1 MTAAPHPSTLPPA
14 PQTGRYGVLTPAFG
28 GGRMLAG
35 YIAMVFGLFVAIL
48 DIQIVSS
55 SLAEI
60 QAGLSATADEISWV
74 QSSYLIAEVIMIPLS
89 GFLSRLLSTRILFVI
104 SAASFT
110 VASVACAFA
119 TSIESM
125 IVARALQGF
134 LGGAMIPTVFAASF
148 ILYPGERRVRASVI
162 VGLIATLAPTVGPTL
177 GGWITEWFSWHW
189 LFLINLVP
197 GVVICVVVWLCAD
210 LDRPD
215 WSLLRNIDFTGLVG
229 MALFLGSLEYVLEEG
244 PRNDWLEDEAIF
256 NFTIVAVVGGIIFFW
271 RAFTAKSPIVDLR
284 PFTDRNFAT
293 GTIFGFTLGVAL
305 YGLVYI
311 LPLYLA
317 QVRHLNAAQIGEIM
331 FVTGVC
337 QFVASPLAGRLTQAV
352 DPRLVLT
359 LGFSLLGISTWQMTF
374 VTNEWEFHELLWP
387 QVWRGIGLMLCIVP
401 INFLAL
407 GTLSPALLKSAAGLY
422 NLTRNLGGAF
432 GLAIINSLML
442 DARASHWTT
451 LSAKVTPGAPEVQA
465 FLDRVTARMGDLIAG
480 DAELAAMKRLVG
492 LVQQQVLVMSFADT
506 FAALTMAFF
515 AVAASVW
522 LMRKPRPQP
531 VPPPAPPAKAEA
543 GAST

>member
-1 MTAAPHPSTLPPA
+1 MTAPHPSTLPPA
-14 PQTGRYGVLTPAFG
+14 PQDGRFGVLTPAFG

-35 YIAMVFGLFVAIL
+35 YVAMVFGLFMAIL

-89 GFLSRLLSTRILFVI
+89 GYLSRLLSTRVLFVL

-110 VASVACAFA
+110 AASMACAFA
-119 TSIESM
+119 TSLEAM
-125 IVARALQGF
+125 IVARAAQGF

-162 VGLIATLAPTVGPTL
+162 VGLVATLAPTIGPTL
-177 GGWITEWFSWHW
+177 GGWITEWLSWHW
-189 LFLINLVP
+189 LFLINVVP
-197 GVVICVVVWLCAD
+197 GISICVAVWLFAD

-215 WSLLRNIDFTGLVG
+215 WSLLRNIDFVGLVG

-244 PRNDWLEDEAIF
+244 PRNDWLEDESIF
-256 NFTIVAVVGGIIFFW
+256 DFSIVAVIGGLIFFW
-271 RAFTAKSPIVDLR
+271 RTFTARNPIVDLR

-305 YGLVYI
+305 YGLVYV

-317 QVRHLNAAQIGEIM
+317 QVRHLNSAQIGEIL

-337 QFVASPLAGRLTQAV
+337 QFIAAPLAGRITQAV
-352 DPRLVLT
+352 DARLVLT
-359 LGFSLLGISTWQMTF
+359 IGFALLGISTWQMTH

-407 GTLSPALLKSAAGLY
+407 GTLPPPLLKSAAGLY

-432 GLAIINSLML
+432 GIAIINSLL
-442 DARASHWTT
+442 IDARAAHWTT
-451 LSAKVTPGAPEVQA
+451 LSAKVTPGSPEVQA
-465 FLDRVTARMGDLIAG
+465 FLDRVTARMGDLIPG
-480 DAELAAMKRLVG
+480 DAELAALRRLVG
-492 LVQQQVLVMSFADT
+492 LAQQQVLVMSFADT
-506 FAALTMAFF
+506 FALLSAAFF
-515 AVAASVW
+515 TVAAAVW
-522 LMRKPRPQP
+522 LMRKPQP
-531 VPPPAPPAKAEA
+531 AER
-543 GAST
+543 GG

>member
-1 MTAAPHPSTLPPA
+1 MTAPHPSTLPPA
-14 PQTGRYGVLTPAFG
+14 PQSGRYGVLTPAFG

-35 YIAMVFGLFVAIL
+35 YIAMVFGLFMAIL

-60 QAGLSATADEISWV
+60 QAGLSATPDEISWV

-89 GFLSRLLSTRILFVI
+89 GYLSRLLSTRILFVL

-110 VASVACAFA
+110 IASVACAFA
-119 TSIESM
+119 TSLEAM
-125 IVARALQGF
+125 IVARAAQGF

-148 ILYPGERRVRASVI
+148 MLYPGERRVRASVI
-162 VGLIATLAPTVGPTL
+162 VGLVATLAPTIGPTL
-177 GGWITEWFSWHW
+177 GGWITDWLSWHW
-189 LFLINLVP
+189 LFLINVVP
-197 GVVICVVVWLCAD
+197 GICICIAVWLFAD

-215 WSLLRNIDFTGLVG
+215 WSLLRNIDFAGLVG

-244 PRNDWLEDEAIF
+244 PRNDWLEDPSIF
-256 NFTIVAVVGGIIFFW
+256 DFTVVAVVGGLIFFW
-271 RAFTAKSPIVDLR
+271 RTFTAKNPIVDLR

-305 YGLVYI
+305 YGLVYV

-317 QVRHLNAAQIGEIM
+317 QVRHLTAAQIGEIL
-331 FVTGVC
+331 FVTGAC
-337 QFVASPLAGRLTQAV
+337 QFIVAPLAGRLTQAI
-352 DPRLVLT
+352 DARLILT
-359 LGFSLLGISTWQMTF
+359 LGFALLGISTWQMTH

-407 GTLSPALLKSAAGLY
+407 GTLPPPLLKSAAGLY

-432 GLAIINSLML
+432 GIAIINSLL
-442 DARASHWTT
+442 IDARAEHWTT

-465 FLDRVTARMGDLIAG
+465 FLDRVTARMGDMIPG

-492 LVQQQVLVMSFADT
+492 LAQQQVLVMSFADT
-506 FAALTMAFF
+506 FAALTAAFF
-515 AVAASVW
+515 GVAAAVW
-522 LMRKPRPQP
+522 LMRKPA
-531 VPPPAPPAKAEA
+531 PAPG
-543 GAST
+543 GA